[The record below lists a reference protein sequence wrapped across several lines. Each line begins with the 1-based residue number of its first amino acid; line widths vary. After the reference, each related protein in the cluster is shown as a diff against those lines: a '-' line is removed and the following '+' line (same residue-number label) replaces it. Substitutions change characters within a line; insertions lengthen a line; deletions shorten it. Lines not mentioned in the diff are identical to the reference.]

1 MGEKHSV
8 VLPVTVFTLTGLK
21 LFAKTTKRREAVESA
36 GGLDQLT
43 KETMATVRS
52 MCAEM
57 KTGLESSGVPRRP
70 THVDARRQTWGQ
82 TEADVGKHGGRR
94 GDTVVSVMLFKMVN
108 LSPGIE
114 SR

>member
-8 VLPVTVFTLTGLK
+8 VLPVTVFTL
-21 LFAKTTKRREAVESA
+21 LFLQIISNLSKRREAVESA

-70 THVDARRQTWGQ
+70 THVDARRQTCGH
-82 TEADVGKHGGRR
+82 TEADMGTNG
-94 GDTVVSVMLFKMVN
+94 
-108 LSPGIE
+108 
-114 SR
+114 SRCGETWRQTWGHSCLCDAL

>member
-36 GGLDQLT
+36 GDLDQLT

-57 KTGLESSGVPRRP
+57 KTGLESSGVPRR
-70 THVDARRQTWGQ
+70 QTCGR
-82 TEADVGKHGGRR
+82 TEADVWTHGGRH
-94 GDTVVSVMLFKMVN
+94 GDKRKQMWGNMEADVGTQ
-108 LSPGIE
+108 LSL
-114 SR
+114 